1 MNEMQIFN
9 NSEFGELGLIIIDG
23 KEYFPATACA
33 KMLGYTNPHKAI
45 NDHCKYLTKRSVP
58 HPQSPDKIVEMNFIP
73 EGDLYRL
80 IVKSK
85 LPSAEKF
92 ERWIFDDVI
101 PTIRKHKGYLT
112 DDMIEEV
119 LMNPDTIIK
128 LATQLKEERIKT
140 KVLETK
146 IQEQK
151 PMVEFSETVLKSKDN
166 INMETMAK
174 IIGDEGIKIGRNRL
188 FEFLR
193 DESILKADNIPYQTY
208 MERGWFKVTEKIKNT
223 AYGDK
228 LYAVT
233 LVTPKGQVAIVGL
246 VKDKYIA

>member
-1 MNEMQIFN
+1 
-9 NSEFGELGLIIIDG
+9 
-23 KEYFPATACA
+23 
-33 KMLGYTNPHKAI
+33 
-45 NDHCKYLTKRSVP
+45 
-58 HPQSPDKIVEMNFIP
+58 
-73 EGDLYRL
+73 
-80 IVKSK
+80 
-85 LPSAEKF
+85 
-92 ERWIFDDVI
+92 
-101 PTIRKHKGYLT
+101 
-112 DDMIEEV
+112 
-119 LMNPDTIIK
+119 MNPDTIIK

-174 IIGDEGIKIGRNRL
+174 IISDEGIKIGRNRL

>member
-1 MNEMQIFN
+1 MNEMMNREIRMTSVEVTEMINQFREMENLENDKRRSSPMEHKSLMRKIREEVEVLESMGLVGQQNFAPSSYVNSQNKEQPCYSINRDGIIQICM
-9 NSEFGELGLIIIDG
+9 SESALVRYKMIEYINKLESELE
-23 KEYFPATACA
+23 KT
-33 KMLGYTNPHKAI
+33 
-45 NDHCKYLTKRSVP
+45 
-58 HPQSPDKIVEMNFIP
+58 
-73 EGDLYRL
+73 
-80 IVKSK
+80 K
-85 LPSAEKF
+85 LPQTYKEALIALVAS
-92 ERWIFDDVI
+92 V
-101 PTIRKHKGYLT
+101 
-112 DDMIEEV
+112 EE
-119 LMNPDTIIK
+119 NEK
-128 LATQLKEERIKT
+128 LALT
-140 KVLETK
+140 

-174 IIGDEGIKIGRNRL
+174 IISDEGIKIGRNRL

>member
-1 MNEMQIFN
+1 MNEMMNREIRMTSVEVTEMINQFREMEGNKSELRHSDLMRKIDKEAETMKSLGFSNQRNISLVEYLDKKGETRPCYSLNRDGILQICM
-9 NSEFGELGLIIIDG
+9 SESALVRYKMIEYINKLESEL
-23 KEYFPATACA
+23 E
-33 KMLGYTNPHKAI
+33 
-45 NDHCKYLTKRSVP
+45 
-58 HPQSPDKIVEMNFIP
+58 
-73 EGDLYRL
+73 
-80 IVKSK
+80 KSK
-85 LPSAEKF
+85 LPQTYKEALMSLIASVEEN
-92 ERWIFDDVI
+92 ERLA
-101 PTIRKHKGYLT
+101 LT
-112 DDMIEEV
+112 
-119 LMNPDTIIK
+119 
-128 LATQLKEERIKT
+128 
-140 KVLETK
+140 

-166 INMETMAK
+166 INMDTMAK
-174 IIGDEGIKIGRNRL
+174 IISDEGIKIGRNRL

-193 DESILKADNIPYQTY
+193 DEGILKADNIPYQTY

>member
-33 KMLGYTNPHKAI
+33 KMLGYKSPQDAI
-45 NDHCKYLTKRSVP
+45 LQHCKGSVKHRVLTKGGEQDV
-58 HPQSPDKIVEMNFIP
+58 KFIP

-92 ERWIFDDVI
+92 ERWIFDEVI
-101 PTIRKHKGYLT
+101 PTIRKHNAYLT
-112 DDMIEEV
+112 DSMIEEV

-140 KVLETK
+140 KALETK

>member
-9 NSEFGELGLIIIDG
+9 NSEFGELGLIVIDG

-33 KMLGYTNPHKAI
+33 KILGYSDTTNAI
-45 NDHCKYLTKRSVP
+45 KQHCRWVVKHHIP
-58 HPQSPDKIVEMNFIP
+58 HPQNPNKTIEMNFIP

-128 LATQLKEERIKT
+128 LATQLKEERMKT
-140 KVLETK
+140 KILETT

-174 IIGDEGIKIGRNRL
+174 IISDEGIKIGRNRL

-193 DESILKADNIPYQTY
+193 DENILKADNIPYQTY